1 MIMRRGRYILIVFV
15 LLISSMKTAVAQNQ
29 NTLFIA
35 QDHLVLQIDLNS
47 PRKELDS
54 ILKIA
59 GLSISITGKV
69 LKGDF
74 TDISKDGWNMAE
86 RKNDVVRFER
96 SLAVLNDNPQS
107 TPYEITTHIPDF
119 DGKPGYP
126 AKVEYGVNRYAK
138 ATVFGLSSGLTRFIL
153 PGYTR
158 AKRVFLSGNFNN
170 WSTLRGAMKRAEGGW
185 IIDVKLEAGVYEY
198 KYIIDGRWT
207 TDPNNQLL
215 VNDGVG
221 NTNSVFF
228 KYNYTIKL
236 PGYPSARKVV
246 VAGDFN
252 KFDENELVMEKRGG
266 AWEKQLYLSEGRHVY
281 HFLVDGRRVPDPAST
296 VKVKDGDG
304 KLNSVLNLGGTIT
317 FKLDGY
323 KNARKVFLAGDF
335 NDWKPNDISL
345 GKTIDGWAVKATLP
359 AGNYQYKFIVDGNWI
374 TDPANPNYAFE
385 KGERNSFIAANP
397 NYTFKLKGY
406 AGEKTVTLNGSFN
419 NWDDNGYT
427 MAHKGDEWVISFYLK
442 PGKYLYKFK
451 IGDKWIIDP
460 GNKLWEPNEFDTGN
474 SVLWIE

>member
-1 MIMRRGRYILIVFV
+1 MIMRCGRSVFIVLV

-29 NTLFIA
+29 NILYIA
-35 QDHLVLQIDLNS
+35 SNHLILQIDLKS
-47 PRKELDS
+47 PSKQLDS

-59 GLSISITGKV
+59 GISGTNAQKV
-69 LKGDF
+69 LKEDF
-74 TDISKDGWNMAE
+74 AAIKNDGWNITE
-86 RKNDVVRFER
+86 RKNNIIRFDR
-96 SLAVLNDNPQS
+96 SLTVLNDNPQDA
-107 TPYEITTHIPDF
+107 PYEITIHIPDF

-126 AKVEYGVNRYAK
+126 AKIDYGVNKYAK

-153 PGYTR
+153 PGSTR
-158 AKRVFLSGNFNN
+158 ARRVFLSGSFNN
-170 WSTLRGAMKRAEGGW
+170 WSTLKGAMKKADGGW

-207 TDPNNQLL
+207 TDPNNQLQ
-215 VNDGVG
+215 VNDGEG

-236 PGYPSARKVV
+236 PGYPSAHKVV

-252 KFDENELVMEKRGG
+252 KWDENELVMEKKGS
-266 AWEKQLYLSEGRHVY
+266 AWEKQLYLSDGRHVY
-281 HFLVDGRRVPDPAST
+281 HFLVDGSRVPDPAST
-296 VKVKDGDG
+296 GKVKDEDG
-304 KLNSVLNLGGTIT
+304 KLNSVLNLGGAIT
-317 FKLDGY
+317 FKLNGY

-335 NDWKPNDISL
+335 NKWKPNDISL
-345 GKTIDGWAVKATLP
+345 AKSIDGWVLKTTLP

-374 TDPANPNYAFE
+374 TDPANPHYAFE
-385 KGERNSFIAANP
+385 DGERNSFIAVKQ

-406 AGEKTVTLNGSFN
+406 SGEKTVTLNGSFN

-474 SVLWIE
+474 SVLWME

>member
-1 MIMRRGRYILIVFV
+1 MWYCRYILIIFV
-15 LLISSMKTAVAQNQ
+15 LLISSIGIAVAQNQ
-29 NTLFIA
+29 NILFIA
-35 QDHLVLQIDLNS
+35 HDHLMLQIDLNS
-47 PRKELDS
+47 PKKQLDS

-59 GLSISITGKV
+59 GVSNSNAGKV

-74 TDISKDGWNMAE
+74 ADITKDGWNMAE
-86 RKNDVVRFER
+86 RKNNVIRFDR
-96 SLAVLNDNPQS
+96 SLTDLNYNPQS
-107 TPYEITTHIPDF
+107 SPYQITTQIPDF
-119 DGKPGYP
+119 EGKPGYP
-126 AKVEYGVNRYAK
+126 AEVEYGVNKYAK

-170 WSTLRGAMKRAEGGW
+170 WSTLRGSMKKADGGW

-198 KYIIDGRWT
+198 KYIIDGHWT
-207 TDPNNQLL
+207 TDPNNMLQ
-215 VNDGVG
+215 VNDGEG

-252 KFDENELVMEKRGG
+252 KWDENELVMEKRGNT
-266 AWEKQLYLSEGRHVY
+266 WEKQLYLNEGKHVY
-281 HFLVDGRRVPDPAST
+281 HFLVDGRWVTDPANP
-296 VKVKDGDG
+296 VKLKNEDG
-304 KLNSVLNLGGTIT
+304 KVNSVLNLGGTVT

-335 NDWKPNDISL
+335 NNWKPNDIRL
-345 GKTIDGWAVKATLP
+345 RKTIDGWVLKITLP
-359 AGNYQYKFIVDGNWI
+359 AGNYQYKFIVDGSWI
-374 TDPANPNYAFE
+374 TDPANPHYAFE
-385 KGERNSFIAANP
+385 NGERNSFVAVKP

-406 AGEKTVTLNGSFN
+406 QGEKTVTLKGNFN
-419 NWDDNGYT
+419 NWDENGYT
-427 MAHKGDEWVISFYLK
+427 MAHRGDEWVISFYLK

-460 GNKLWEPNEFDTGN
+460 GNKLWEPNEFNTGN
-474 SVLWIE
+474 SILWIE

>member
-1 MIMRRGRYILIVFV
+1 MRCGRSVFILLV
-15 LLISSMKTAVAQNQ
+15 LLMSSMKTAFAQNQ
-29 NTLFIA
+29 NILYIA
-35 QDHLVLQIDLNS
+35 SDHLILQIDLKS
-47 PRKELDS
+47 PSKQLDS

-59 GLSISITGKV
+59 GISGTNAQKV
-69 LKGDF
+69 LKEDF
-74 TDISKDGWNMAE
+74 AAIKNDGWNITE
-86 RKNDVVRFER
+86 RKNNIIRFDR
-96 SLAVLNDNPQS
+96 SLTVLNDNPQDA
-107 TPYEITTHIPDF
+107 PYEITVHIPDF

-126 AKVEYGVNRYAK
+126 AKIDYGVNKYAK

-158 AKRVFLSGNFNN
+158 ARRVFLSGSFNN
-170 WSTLRGAMKRAEGGW
+170 WSTLKGAMKKADGGW

-215 VNDGVG
+215 VNDGDG

-236 PGYPSARKVV
+236 PGYPSAHKVV

-252 KFDENELVMEKRGG
+252 KWDGNELAMEKKGNT
-266 AWEKQLYLSEGRHVY
+266 WEKQLYLSDGRHVY
-281 HFLVDGRRVPDPAST
+281 HFLVDGIRVPDPAST
-296 VKVKDGDG
+296 GKVKDEDG
-304 KLNSVLNLGGTIT
+304 KLNSVLNLGGAIT
-317 FKLDGY
+317 FKLNGY

-335 NDWKPNDISL
+335 NNWKPNDISL
-345 GKTIDGWAVKATLP
+345 GKTIDGWVLNTTLP

-374 TDPANPNYAFE
+374 TDPANPHYAFE
-385 KGERNSFIAANP
+385 KGERNSFVASKP

-406 AGEKTVTLNGSFN
+406 SGEKNVTLNGSFN
-419 NWDDNGYT
+419 NWDDNGYS